1 MEAER
6 DRIDTSEH
14 CEGVVMVEYFDEDGE
29 TPMPCVLTART
40 PRGFTRLIH
49 NSQLNFVD
57 LSAIAY
63 VERNWTRRM
72 L

>member
-6 DRIDTSEH
+6 DRIDTSES
-14 CEGVVMVEYFDEDGE
+14 CEEVVPVEYFDGDSEV
-29 TPMPCVLTART
+29 TMPCVLTART

-49 NSQLNFVD
+49 NSQIDFVD
-57 LSAIAY
+57 LSAIPY
-63 VERNWTRRM
+63 VERNWARRK